1 MLLCCRRDTLTQR
14 ALQAAVPD
22 RRPQVRQCPAWM
34 HQPAPHTAAAAAEQL
49 VLPGCLPSAGEAAVL
64 HVTGILACSAGKP
77 APRVGDGG
85 ASWRM
90 KALARAKRQVEDPED
105 PNYGKRLQEVVGKHW
120 GSLAD
125 LTQGLGQER
134 AAHGGGHMSKGH
146 A

>member
-1 MLLCCRRDTLTQR
+1 MLTSML
-14 ALQAAVPD
+14 
-22 RRPQVRQCPAWM
+22 
-34 HQPAPHTAAAAAEQL
+34 
-49 VLPGCLPSAGEAAVL
+49 S
-64 HVTGILACSAGKP
+64 CSAGKP
-77 APRVGDGG
+77 APRIGDGG

-134 AAHGGGHMSKGH
+134 AAHGEGQVWEACLKTG
-146 A
+146 

>member
-1 MLLCCRRDTLTQR
+1 M
-14 ALQAAVPD
+14 
-22 RRPQVRQCPAWM
+22 
-34 HQPAPHTAAAAAEQL
+34 
-49 VLPGCLPSAGEAAVL
+49 L
-64 HVTGILACSAGKP
+64 HVASILSCSAGKP
-77 APRVGDGG
+77 APRIGDGG

-134 AAHGGGHMSKGH
+134 AAHGEGQSWETCLKPAWRGARHGRQESWAVCHQHLHGPECSMFIFQHCLSMGCMH
-146 A
+146 LEFQ